1 MILIMAVL
9 KSPAEAHPSFG
20 SSIGRARYHGY
31 DVACTLSTPR
41 TNTSDPI
48 MNKIG
53 LLEPPRQS
61 KSVRTA
67 VTPDRR
73 LASSL
78 LGPRGGPE
86 WLLPACRESLATRSA
101 LYTRQHCAPSPG
113 SNDRAR
119 KDFLTRCELGECCC
133 RKSVSHNLHFG
144 PFGTPLDRGWRS
156 RWSD

>member
-53 LLEPPRQS
+53 LFEPPRRLPGS
-61 KSVRTA
+61 LSLNSPCSGPA
-67 VTPDRR
+67 V
-73 LASSL
+73 
-78 LGPRGGPE
+78 
-86 WLLPACRESLATRSA
+86 PARESPESLETRSA
-101 LYTRQHCAPSPG
+101 LLYTRRHCASPAPG

-133 RKSVSHNLHFG
+133 RKSVLHFG
-144 PFGTPLDRGWRS
+144 TPPDRGWRS
-156 RWSD
+156 RWSDY